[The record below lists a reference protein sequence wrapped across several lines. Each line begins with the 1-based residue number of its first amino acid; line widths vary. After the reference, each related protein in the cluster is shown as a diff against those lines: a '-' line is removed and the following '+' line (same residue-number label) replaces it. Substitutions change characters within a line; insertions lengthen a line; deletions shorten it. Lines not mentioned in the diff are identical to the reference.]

1 MKRYFRIYKKLVRL
15 NIAVLFAFR
24 TTFFNNII
32 SSTLWSVFPILTTFL
47 LTSKSKHFYSWTTND
62 LYLLTAYF
70 TFFLGLFYTLFGK
83 SFKRFSRMSEF
94 GQLDAILLKPVDS
107 QFMIS
112 FWHIN
117 FTNLTRMMLGIG
129 MLVYFSRQMHLVLT
143 VPIIASVILFTIAS
157 IILLYSIWFSILT
170 LTVWFSQL
178 SNLRDLLITLNMVT
192 RYPPEMFQN
201 VLLFIA
207 FLPLMTIMVTPTKIL
222 LQTASVYDLI
232 ILVSLAICSL
242 VFSRFFWKFALRY
255 YTSAGG

>member
-1 MKRYFRIYKKLVRL
+1 MKRYIKIYTKLLRL

-24 TTFFNNII
+24 TTFFNNIL

-47 LTSKSKHFYSWTTND
+47 LTSKSKHFYAWTSND

-117 FTNLTRMMLGIG
+117 FTNLARMFLGIG
-129 MLVYFSRQMHLVLT
+129 MLYYFSQQMHLALGLE
-143 VPIIASVILFTIAS
+143 IIANVIVFTIAS
-157 IILLYSIWFSILT
+157 TVLLYSIWFSILT
-170 LTVWFSQL
+170 LTVWFAQL

-201 VLLFIA
+201 VVLFIV
-207 FLPLMTIMVTPTKIL
+207 FLPLMVIMVTPTKLL
-222 LQTASVYDLI
+222 LQTASLNDLL
-232 ILVSLAICSL
+232 ILVSLSVCSL
-242 VFSRFFWKFALRY
+242 VFSRYFWKFALRY